1 MEIDMRHALK
11 NSIKEN
17 MHALLECT
25 FVDYANLLRTNY
37 PGKTIRNA
45 AVFVSGVP
53 EFARLGLIELVDAR
67 TGIRE
72 GIPDFIARRIKRSK
86 HQAIWIPG
94 PNFPA
99 DPMDIYDQMKP
110 FSPLVM
116 FGSLFVHILRHSVC
130 LLCRSLK
137 PTREAR
143 DRSNAPLTLSPR
155 DAQAVKKPSTLRC
168 GLLRTVR
175 VKTFMRLWLGFSD
188 PPAFSMHVNTLWND
202 SPRHGLSSIE
212 EKWRLE

>member
-1 MEIDMRHALK
+1 MENNMKHALK

-53 EFARLGLIELVDAR
+53 EFARLGFIELVDAR
-67 TGIRE
+67 AGIRD
-72 GIPDFIARRIKRSK
+72 GIPDFIVRRIKRSK
-86 HQAIWIPG
+86 HQPIWIPG

-110 FSPLVM
+110 FMRGDEIVWR
-116 FGSLFVHILRHSVC
+116 HIPTQRRNVQPRC
-130 LLCRSLK
+130 K
-137 PTREAR
+137 PRQEAAIAG
-143 DRSNAPLTLSPR
+143 DQTN
-155 DAQAVKKPSTLRC
+155 
-168 GLLRTVR
+168 
-175 VKTFMRLWLGFSD
+175 
-188 PPAFSMHVNTLWND
+188 
-202 SPRHGLSSIE
+202 
-212 EKWRLE
+212 